1 MNPRLSEAVLQN
13 AELNIREMK
22 EKKTVLSSMPYKI
35 FVEPTQRCNL
45 RCFMCW
51 NERRQIR
58 DDLDLTLFET
68 IEKTLFPLAAE
79 VDFFLVGEPLLAKH
93 FPVMIESA
101 ERHTFVPKIFT
112 NALIYKNDIYRRLI
126 ELGFFVNISMDAA
139 SKRLYDRIRIG
150 GDYEVF
156 QANVRRIMARAE
168 AMANP
173 RFHVRICATIGSYNV
188 SEVRGIVEFARE
200 VGIRDVMVNDCDMGP
215 PHPHNMCNM
224 REEARVMLGE
234 CLALASEHRIR
245 FSFPRYIGGEVL
257 LEKNHN
263 WDDFRLPI
271 DDHAPDFLERYK
283 PGPRGV
289 PVPLDRDR
297 GPVRRDRGR
306 VLPEAGGDG
315 QPRQT
320 ALREDLEQPPLPE
333 LAKTEA
339 ILRLPGILLA
349 GLQLGLAGRTLPAA
363 AHGLSG
369 PRRIRFDHSSSHGEV
384 F

>member
-1 MNPRLSEAVLQN
+1 MNPRLSEAVLHN

-271 DDHAPDFLERYK
+271 DDHAPDFLERYN
-283 PGPRGV
+283 
-289 PVPLDRDR
+289 PVLGECPY
-297 GPVRRDRGR
+297 PWIETVVRC
-306 VLPEAGGDG
+306 DG
-315 QPRQT
+315 TVAACCQK
-320 ALREDLEQPPLPE
+320 LVEMGN
-333 LAKTEA
+333 LAKQPFEK
-339 ILRLPGILLA
+339 IWNNRRYRSLRKQKQFYDCQGFCLLA
-349 GLQLGLAGRTLPAA
+349 SNSVWRGEPFRPPRT
-363 AHGLSG
+363 G
-369 PRRIRFDHSSSHGEV
+369 
-384 F
+384 